1 MSWRKKLTKDLTTS
15 VPLNRLATP
24 EQISSYIK
32 KIVNAAQYDYNETE
46 AFEVSKVLLNDEINN
61 GAVLGT
67 FINEPS
73 QPILGGVVLPLMPN
87 ISNIPLIGE
96 HVVVV
101 EYNGQHYYT
110 SIINRKNNPNENSIP
125 GAAVS
130 YDDNPKY
137 GKTFERKDIRRVEV
151 REGEVVYEGRFGQS
165 IKLGCDHI
173 DNLPMIK
180 IRVGQ
185 QTPPEQ
191 KGAVVKENI
200 ERDGS
205 SIYLLDNG
213 LPFNADIDE
222 EKFDGEQITG
232 KKILI
237 KSNGIFISGRDNLKF
252 RAVNNINVNT
262 PVLDIISTDIK
273 LGSVEST
280 ELQPVVKGD
289 QLKEFLEKMIDDIV
303 DGVDAAYGKSSGL
316 YISPP
321 GVQGGPCV
329 ATGAST
335 TFKIE
340 MTGLKTSLKV
350 KLNGSG
356 ILSKNVKTV

>member
-1 MSWRKKLTKDLTTS
+1 MAFRKKRTKDISTEI
-15 VPLNRLATP
+15 PLSRLATP
-24 EQISSYIK
+24 GQISSYIK
-32 KIVNAAQYDYNETE
+32 KIVNAAQYDFFETE
-46 AFEVSKVLLNDEINN
+46 AFEVSKVLLNDEINH
-61 GAVLGT
+61 GGVLGT
-67 FINEPS
+67 FINEPT
-73 QPILGGVVLPLMPN
+73 QEILGGVVLPLMPN
-87 ISNIPLIGE
+87 ITNIPLIGE

-101 EYNGQHYYT
+101 EYNNQHYYT

-125 GAAVS
+125 GAAVT
-130 YDDNPKY
+130 YEDNPKY

-165 IKLGCDHI
+165 IKLGCDHT

-185 QTPPEQ
+185 QTPPER

-213 LPFNADIDE
+213 LPYTADIDE

-273 LGSVEST
+273 LGSVETT
-280 ELQPVVKGD
+280 ELQPVVRGD

-303 DGVDAAYGKSSGL
+303 DGVDKAYASSAKL
-316 YISPP
+316 YITPP
-321 GVQGGPCV
+321 GVTGGPCV
-329 ATGAST
+329 TAGAESI
-335 TFKIE
+335 FKIQ
-340 MTGLKTSLKV
+340 MAGLKASLKV
-350 KLNGSG
+350 KLNGSQ
-356 ILSKNVKTV
+356 ILSTKVKTT

>member
-1 MSWRKKLTKDLTTS
+1 MAFRKKRTKDISTEI
-15 VPLNRLATP
+15 PLSRLATP
-24 EQISSYIK
+24 AQISSYIK
-32 KIVNAAQYDYNETE
+32 KIVNAAQYDSFETE

-130 YDDNPKY
+130 YEGNPKY

-151 REGEVVYEGRFGQS
+151 SEGEVVYEGRFGQS

-237 KSNGIFISGRDNLKF
+237 KSNGIFISGRSNIKL
-252 RAVNNINVNT
+252 RAVNDINITT
-262 PVLDIISTDIK
+262 PVFNIISTEGKPDIK
-273 LGSVEST
+273 LGSIET
-280 ELQPVVKGD
+280 AELQPVVRGD
-289 QLKEFLEKMIDDIV
+289 D
-303 DGVDAAYGKSSGL
+303 
-316 YISPP
+316 
-321 GVQGGPCV
+321 
-329 ATGAST
+329 
-335 TFKIE
+335 
-340 MTGLKTSLKV
+340 LKTFLDEVIDMIVSEISGVGTEVAKIVGAPTGPIGSAAGLTVVGNAAALKV
-350 KLNGSG
+350 RLKSKINTSPM
-356 ILSKNVKTV
+356 LSKNVKTV

>member
-1 MSWRKKLTKDLTTS
+1 MGWYEKKNELS
-15 VPLNRLATP
+15 VPLPGEPVTFSKVGKYVKQL
-24 EQISSYIK
+24 I
-32 KIVNAAQYDYNETE
+32 NASRVDYHESE
-46 AFEVSKVLLNDEINN
+46 AFEVTGIVKNDEINY
-61 GAVLGT
+61 GGIT
-67 FINEPS
+67 GIFINQKNQKVKGKS
-73 QPILGGVVLPLMPN
+73 GIVKPLMPN
-87 ISNIPLIGE
+87 ITHIPLIGE
-96 HVVVV
+96 HVVVI
-101 EYNGQHYYT
+101 EYQGQHYYT
-110 SIINRKNNPNENSIP
+110 STINKKNSPNENSIP
-125 GAAVS
+125 GVTGV
-130 YDDNPKY
+130 YNDNTKY
-137 GKTFERKDIRRVEV
+137 GDTFERKDIRRVEV
-151 REGEVVYEGRFGQS
+151 HEGEIVHEGRFGNS
-165 IKLGCDHI
+165 IKLGCNHD
-173 DNLPMIK
+173 DNSPNIK

-185 QTPPEQ
+185 SNKPENP
-191 KGAVVKENI
+191 GLPVKESV

-205 SIYLLDNG
+205 SIYLLENG
-213 LPFNADIDE
+213 LPYTSDSDE